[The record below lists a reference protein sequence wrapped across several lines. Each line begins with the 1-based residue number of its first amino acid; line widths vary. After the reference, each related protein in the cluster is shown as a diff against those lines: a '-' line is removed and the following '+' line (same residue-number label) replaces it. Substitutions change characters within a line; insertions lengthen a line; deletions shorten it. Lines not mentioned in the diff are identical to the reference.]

1 MTVKLDMGGVREE
14 RFEGLVYHQGASI
27 RYERVKASNSCARTL
42 IFGSFLLLSFVKFFS
57 LPLFRFFDLAF
68 YYLFSFFICF
78 YRPLFSPY
86 FRSCFILFFIHVIS
100 SLTYSNLLKNK
111 MLRCCCCSRVK
122 EPALQ

>member
-1 MTVKLDMGGVREE
+1 MTVKLDMGGVREK

-27 RYERVKASNSCARTL
+27 RYERVEANNSCARNL

-57 LPLFRFFDLAF
+57 LPLFRFFDLTF

-86 FRSCFILFFIHVIS
+86 FRSCFILFF
-100 SLTYSNLLKNK
+100 LL
-111 MLRCCCCSRVK
+111 M
-122 EPALQ
+122 